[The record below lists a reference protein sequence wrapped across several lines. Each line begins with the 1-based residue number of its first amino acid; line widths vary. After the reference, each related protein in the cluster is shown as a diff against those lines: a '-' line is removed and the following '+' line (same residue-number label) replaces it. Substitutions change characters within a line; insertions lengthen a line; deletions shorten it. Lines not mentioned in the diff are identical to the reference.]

1 VNTAKHKVRRNIAD
15 SILYSNY
22 IIGRPCLSESLIL
35 RDTLYLL
42 QGISGKHVQFSNSQ
56 DNQNTLIFVDDAVR
70 SHLLC
75 NERVC

>member
-1 VNTAKHKVRRNIAD
+1 VNTAKHKVRSTIAN
-15 SILYSNY
+15 SIQYSNLTL
-22 IIGRPCLSESLIL
+22 GRPCLSESLIL

-56 DNQNTLIFVDDAVR
+56 DNQNTLTFVDDAVR
-70 SHLLC
+70 SHPLC